1 MRRVPFYALK
11 LDSSLQSA
19 LICLWLIAVCHVKVH
34 VDYAHVSRF
43 RNSMS
48 TDSLQPYILHLVI
61 TILLVV
67 PVITGVVV
75 SLIVRGSAK
84 AKIVLSTIKIIV
96 EILPTATNRFSEASG
111 LIWVW

>member
-19 LICLWLIAVCHVKVH
+19 LICLWLMAVCHVKVH
-34 VDYAHVSRF
+34 VDCAYVSRF
-43 RNSMS
+43 RISMS
-48 TDSLQPYILHLVI
+48 IDSLQPYILHLVI

-67 PVITGVVV
+67 PIITGVVV

-84 AKIVLSTIKIIV
+84 AKIEAQSHEMALSRAALNHDLYTK
-96 EILPTATNRFSEASG
+96 
-111 LIWVW
+111 